1 MTFHET
7 ALAPAIAGAGIN
19 LMFQHHQ
26 TILETQPGISWFE
39 VHPEH
44 YFGRRGGLM
53 LQNLERMRQQ
63 YPITF
68 HGVGLSLGSTD
79 PLDWQYLT
87 NLKALIHQFQSA
99 WFSEHISW
107 ASAGGRHFHDLIPL
121 PYTGEAVLHLAKR
134 IRQVQ
139 DFLEQRILVENIS
152 SYMLYKES
160 DLTEAEFISSVLAE
174 ADCGLLLDVN
184 NLHVNSFNHG
194 FDAFEVL
201 NQVPLNRVRQIH
213 LAGYSSRE
221 SYLID
226 THGER
231 VHEPVWQLYQAAI
244 ARFGAVPTLI
254 EWESDVP
261 DFDVVK
267 GEADRA
273 NHYLQQLLPPLVLT

>member
-1 MTFHET
+1 MKLHCTD
-7 ALAPAIAGAGIN
+7 LASKIAGAGIN
-19 LMFQHHQ
+19 LMTQHHQ
-26 TILETQPGISWFE
+26 TILETQPDLNWFE

-44 YFGRRGGLM
+44 YFGRRGGLT
-53 LQNLERMRQQ
+53 LQNLEQIRQQ

-68 HGVGLSLGSTD
+68 HGVGLSLGSTA

-87 NLKALIHQFQSA
+87 NLKMLIQRFQSA

-107 ASAGGRHFHDLIPL
+107 ASAGERHFHDLIPL
-121 PYTGEAVLHLAKR
+121 PYSEEAVLHIAKR

-152 SYMLYKES
+152 SYMAYKES
-160 DLTEAEFISSVLAE
+160 DLTETEFISAVLAE
-174 ADCGLLLDVN
+174 ADCYLLLDVN
-184 NLHVNSFNHG
+184 NLHVNSFNYG
-194 FDAFEVL
+194 FDAFAAL
-201 NQVPLNRVRQIH
+201 NQIPLNRVRQIH
-213 LAGYSSRE
+213 LAGYSTRE
-221 SYLID
+221 NYLLD

-254 EWESDVP
+254 EWESNVP

-267 GEADRA
+267 SEADKA
-273 NHYLQQLLPPLVLT
+273 NDYLQQLLSQLVA